1 MLFQYVDKLAFCL
14 GLEHYQHYHEACQC
28 TKALHDAQ
36 MHFHDRIAQLVYT
49 FPEDAPTSTGALFWS
64 APKRFPRALEWS
76 AADPSHVAFVQ
87 AAALL
92 RAEVFGITP
101 PAWAQ
106 DPAKVIPPMAAA
118 AAVLW
123 REWVSSVPVA
133 LSCGVLKCE
142 CDLPDSADILN
153 GLQRVYVQV
162 ARERLK
168 RYGF

>member
-1 MLFQYVDKLAFCL
+1 MELVVVLVCFRFCL
-14 GLEHYQHYHEACQC
+14 LPQPRALSPLYSSQQC

-64 APKRFPRALEWS
+64 APKRFPRALDWS

-106 DPAKVIPPMAAA
+106 DPAKVSLPLAGP
-118 AAVLW
+118 AAVLLCSGTLLFLW
-123 REWVSSVPVA
+123 LCLVDCSSLDATSPSLTCCMACSSSMFRVPE
-133 LSCGVLKCE
+133 SVLRM
-142 CDLPDSADILN
+142 L
-153 GLQRVYVQV
+153 
-162 ARERLK
+162 
-168 RYGF
+168 

>member
-1 MLFQYVDKLAFCL
+1 
-14 GLEHYQHYHEACQC
+14 
-28 TKALHDAQ
+28 

-106 DPAKVIPPMAAA
+106 DPAKVI
-118 AAVLW
+118 L
-123 REWVSSVPVA
+123 PVA
-133 LSCGVLKCE
+133 APAAILQCMWNSAVSVAWSCGKFKSGCNVSKSDMLHGLRLFDISIGKEVL
-142 CDLPDSADILN
+142 
-153 GLQRVYVQV
+153 RV
-162 ARERLK
+162 L
-168 RYGF
+168 

>member
-1 MLFQYVDKLAFCL
+1 
-14 GLEHYQHYHEACQC
+14 
-28 TKALHDAQ
+28 

-76 AADPSHVAFVQ
+76 AADASHVAFVQ

-106 DPAKVIPPMAAA
+106 DPAKVILPLAAP

-123 REWVSSVPVA
+123 RSATLLFPGLYLVGCSSLDATSPRLTCCMACSSSMCQVP
-133 LSCGVLKCE
+133 
-142 CDLPDSADILN
+142 
-153 GLQRVYVQV
+153 
-162 ARERLK
+162 ERC
-168 RYGF
+168 

>member
-1 MLFQYVDKLAFCL
+1 MLFGCVDGFAICPS
-14 GLEHYQHYHEACQC
+14 LEHCQHCVEASQC
-28 TKALHDAQ
+28 TEALHAAQ

-49 FPEDAPTSTGALFWS
+49 FPEDAPTSTGAPFWS

-106 DPAKVIPPMAAA
+106 DPAKVILPVAAP

-123 REWVSSVPVA
+123 RMCNFAAPVA
-133 LSCGVLKCE
+133 LFVLWV
-142 CDLPDSADILN
+142 I
-153 GLQRVYVQV
+153 
-162 ARERLK
+162 
-168 RYGF
+168 

>member
-1 MLFQYVDKLAFCL
+1 M
-14 GLEHYQHYHEACQC
+14 GLPSVPAWGTASTVSEASQC
-28 TKALHDAQ
+28 TEGLLCAQ

-106 DPAKVIPPMAAA
+106 DPAKVILRVAAPA
-118 AAVLW
+118 A
-123 REWVSSVPVA
+123 VPVA
-133 LSCGVLKCE
+133 FVLW
-142 CDLPDSADILN
+142 
-153 GLQRVYVQV
+153 VVQV
-162 ARERLK
+162 WMRCLRV
-168 RYGF
+168 